1 MPKVKQVYRPQFKSK
16 DVRSKFRFFYL
27 EKFFNKWMNK
37 YRFEGLNYQQTHFIM
52 KKFWS
57 EGSIAMSKI
66 YDAKGELDEMMAG
79 GLIDMKENKVLFTPW
94 AHADKYNIYDFS
106 TKVRLIN
113 TRGVPFIS
121 PNDLEVDKDVVI
133 IWAQKNHKSVF
144 SSIEAKLNELIDIE
158 MKIRCSRKAQSQPWQ
173 FVYSPEDY
181 DIVKRM
187 QQSMED
193 DEPWLFVP
201 SASVDKAKVL
211 QSGAPYIVDKQTMEK
226 EAIINEILTMMG
238 VNNIGTTQKKEHLIV
253 DEVNANNEDIEEQDQ
268 AFEDEISAGFD
279 RGYKVLGYKVKVIDN
294 NIIEEPKQPKEDK
307 QDDSN
312 AQD

>member
-1 MPKVKQVYRPQFKSK
+1 MPKVREFRPEFNSK
-16 DVRSKFRFFYL
+16 DIRNKFKFFYL

-37 YRFEGLNYQQTHFIM
+37 YKFGGLNYQQSHYIM

-66 YDAKGELDEMMAG
+66 FDAKGELIEMMSG
-79 GLIDMKENKVLFTPW
+79 GVIDMKENQVIFTPW
-94 AHADKYNIYDFS
+94 AHANLYNIYDFS

-113 TRGVPFIS
+113 TRGVQFVN

-158 MKIRCSRKAQSQPWQ
+158 MKIRCSRKAQSQSWQ
-173 FVYSPEDY
+173 FVYSPEDFEL
-181 DIVKRM
+181 VKRM
-187 QQSMED
+187 QKSLEN
-193 DEPWLFVP
+193 DEPYLFIP
-201 SASVDKAKVL
+201 SNAVDKAKVL
-211 QSGAPYIVDKQTMEK
+211 QSGAPYIVDKQEQEK

-294 NIIEEPKQPKEDK
+294 NIIEKPEQPKEET